1 MANVSNQPD
10 ERRRVKRLGHKISHT
25 GKVAAFALFE
35 AGVGRHRDYG
45 QICPGWM
52 LANTAGGLQAVHA
65 WHLYVHQHSVKTLLC
80 QLIDGERTV
89 AALGDRSGISQP
101 SLSQQLAVLR
111 TEGLVATRRDGK
123 HVHYRVASP
132 AARAILT
139 TLHEIYCIAPN
150 ANASDP

>member
-1 MANVSNQPD
+1 MIAPVTAAAES
-10 ERRRVKRLGHKISHT
+10 T
-25 GKVAAFALFE
+25 G
-35 AGVGRHRDYG
+35 
-45 QICPGWM
+45 
-52 LANTAGGLQAVHA
+52 LAPLAGGLAPAAAALQSCTAEA
-65 WHLYVHQHSVKTLLC
+65 AALLKALSNPDRLLLLC